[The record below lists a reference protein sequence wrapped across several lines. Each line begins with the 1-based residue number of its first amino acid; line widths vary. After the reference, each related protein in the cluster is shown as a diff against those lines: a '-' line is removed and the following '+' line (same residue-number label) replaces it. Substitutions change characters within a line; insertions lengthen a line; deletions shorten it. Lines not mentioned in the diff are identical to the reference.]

1 METVEEPKK
10 PAKPKRRWGH
20 WVSLALLVFAVALTV
35 AQPHALTALLVWPA
49 WVWLWP
55 GLIIAL
61 CSKTWR
67 IPLAV
72 AWVTFGFVFVEE
84 FVSVPLAALPSKPKT
99 IRIISLN
106 CSGGTLQAA
115 EDSAK
120 LKPDLLL
127 LQESPGKLELD
138 AFAKRVF
145 GPDGVAI
152 VGPDAAIVGK
162 GILQVPT
169 ERHVSNF
176 VVARWNFRTGEP
188 LNIVSLR
195 LQPPTLR
202 FDLYDPGA
210 WKEFSDAQANRVK
223 EMADIR
229 AELQRIG
236 ISPDLIAGD
245 FNAPPNLT
253 SGSVLVKGLSDA
265 FKSSG
270 VGFGATCVSPM
281 PCIVRIDQIWTSQ
294 VFKSVRTWRQ
304 FTANSDHMMLVA
316 DFE

>member
-1 METVEEPKK
+1 MDTVEEPKVERRTK
-10 PAKPKRRWGH
+10 KRWGH
-20 WVSLALLVFAVALTV
+20 WVSLLLLVMATTLVV
-35 AQPHALTALLVWPA
+35 AQPPSLTALLVWPA
-49 WVWLWP
+49 WVWFWP

-61 CSKTWR
+61 FCKTWR
-67 IPLAV
+67 IPLAA
-72 AWVTFGFVFVEE
+72 AWITFGFVFVEE
-84 FVSVPLAALPSKPKT
+84 FVSVPLAALPSKTKS

-115 EDSAK
+115 EDAAR

-127 LQESPGKLELD
+127 LQESPGKEELD
-138 AFAKRVF
+138 KFAKRVF

-152 VGPDAAIVGK
+152 VGPDASIVGK
-162 GILQVPT
+162 GIAQVQT
-169 ERHVSNF
+169 EPHVSNF

-202 FDLYDPGA
+202 FDLYDPAA

-223 EMADIR
+223 EMADIK
-229 AELQRIG
+229 AELQRLNIT
-236 ISPDLIAGD
+236 PDVIAGD

-253 SGSVLVKGLSDA
+253 SGSVLVKGLNDA

-281 PCIVRIDQIWTSQ
+281 PCIVRIDQIWTSRN
-294 VFKSVRTWRQ
+294 FKSVRTWRSY
-304 FTANSDHMMLVA
+304 TENSDHMMLVA
-316 DFE
+316 DFD